1 MFVFTIIDVTFP
13 NVGDAMGVFPYLMWV
28 GTYLL
33 CVVSTLILVEM
44 NVFSVCNVGHVK
56 FFKFYGL

>member
-1 MFVFTIIDVTFP
+1 
-13 NVGDAMGVFPYLMWV
+13 MGMFPYLMWV

-33 CVVSTLILVEM
+33 CVLRTLILVEM
-44 NVFSVCNVGHVK
+44 NVLSVCSVGLVK